1 MPVFLLPDDLPV
13 FPDPRRAEAEGLLA
27 VGGGLE
33 PARVLLAYSR
43 GIFPWNSA
51 DEPLTWWCP
60 APRMVLQLPGD
71 LHVPRTLRK
80 QARRY
85 PLRVT
90 LDTDFAAVLT
100 ACATQPRPGQ
110 EGGWITPGIV
120 AVFTALHA
128 LGVAHSVEVWDG
140 DALVGG
146 LYGLAIGA
154 VFFGES
160 MFSRASGA
168 SRHGFVALARQ
179 LVRWEFQLVD
189 CQVASAHLRG
199 LGGKEL
205 ALEPFLEALGRGTR
219 APGRLGPWQLDPDIT
234 GP

>member
-13 FPDPRRAEAEGLLA
+13 FPDPRRAEPEGVLA

-33 PARVLLAYSR
+33 PARVLMAYSR

-80 QARRY
+80 QARRH

-90 LDTDFAAVLT
+90 LDADFAAVLG
-100 ACATQPRPGQ
+100 ACATHPRPGQ
-110 EGGWITPGIV
+110 EGAWITPGIIT
-120 AVFTALHA
+120 AFTALHA
-128 LGVAHSVEVWDG
+128 LGMAHSVEVWDG
-140 DALVGG
+140 EALVGG

-168 SRHGFVALARQ
+168 SKHGFVALARQ
-179 LVRWEFQLVD
+179 LVRWDFQLVD

-199 LGGKEL
+199 LGGQEMAL
-205 ALEPFLEALGRGTR
+205 APFLDALAVGVR
-219 APGRLGPWQLDPDIT
+219 APGRLGPWQIDPDIA
-234 GP
+234 GA

>member
-1 MPVFLLPDDLPV
+1 MPVFLLPEDLPV

-27 VGGGLE
+27 LGGGLE

-60 APRMVLQLPGD
+60 APRMVVQLPDD

-80 QARRY
+80 QARRR

-90 LDTDFAAVLT
+90 LDRDFAAVLG
-100 ACATQPRPGQ
+100 ACATQHRPGQ
-110 EGGWITPGIV
+110 DRGWITPGIIT
-120 AVFTALHA
+120 VFTALHA
-128 LGVAHSVEVWDG
+128 LGAAHSVEVWDG
-140 DALVGG
+140 EALVGG

-160 MFSRASGA
+160 MFSRESGA
-168 SRHGFVALARQ
+168 SRQGFVALVQQ
-179 LVRWEFQLVD
+179 LVRWQFQLVD
-189 CQVASAHLRG
+189 CQVASAHLAG
-199 LGGKEL
+199 MGGKAL
-205 ALEPFLEALGRGTR
+205 ALEPFLAVLGRGVR
-219 APGRLGPWQLDPDIT
+219 APGRLGSWELDPDLPTI
-234 GP
+234 